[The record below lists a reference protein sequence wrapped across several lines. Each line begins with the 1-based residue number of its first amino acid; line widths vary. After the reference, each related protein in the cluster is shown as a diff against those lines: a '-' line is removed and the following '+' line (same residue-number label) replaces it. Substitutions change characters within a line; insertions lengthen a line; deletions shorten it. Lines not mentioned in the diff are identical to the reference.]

1 MLISSSQMPVRS
13 TIFASS
19 FSEQVSLTI
28 YIYIIDLFKHQSLV
42 LVPFPDGYG
51 AAVHFFWPGKGFQL
65 LGMQVFRFPSTF
77 IYNQFMC
84 LSHHDRL
91 SNEKPSAIFRLRGTF
106 TPSNPNTTITA
117 AFSTT
122 PNGQNIFQQ
131 QQQSQDV
138 TAVLGL
144 SIEPLS
150 QIAVQV
156 QSLPSALVKPGVD
169 LTRDPTV
176 LAERIVKHLFNYI
189 SGFTGGGMMMSPQAM
204 IPMGVIAKWYENFL
218 NKVKAGGV
226 GFLERDD

>member
-1 MLISSSQMPVRS
+1 MCRS
-13 TIFASS
+13 
-19 FSEQVSLTI
+19 
-28 YIYIIDLFKHQSLV
+28 H
-42 LVPFPDGYG
+42 
-51 AAVHFFWPGKGFQL
+51 
-65 LGMQVFRFPSTF
+65 
-77 IYNQFMC
+77 
-84 LSHHDRL
+84 RL

-122 PNGQNIFQQ
+122 SNGQTIFQQ

-150 QIAVQV
+150 QIAAQV
-156 QSLPSALVKPGVD
+156 QSLPSSLVKPGLD
-169 LTRDPTV
+169 LTRDPTL
-176 LAERIVKHLFNYI
+176 LAEKIVKHLFNYI
-189 SGFTGGGMMMSPQAM
+189 SGFNGGGGSGMMSPQAM

-226 GFLERDD
+226 GFLERDE

>member
-1 MLISSSQMPVRS
+1 MFNPFL
-13 TIFASS
+13 FYG
-19 FSEQVSLTI
+19 
-28 YIYIIDLFKHQSLV
+28 YIYVS
-42 LVPFPDGYG
+42 
-51 AAVHFFWPGKGFQL
+51 
-65 LGMQVFRFPSTF
+65 
-77 IYNQFMC
+77 
-84 LSHHDRL
+84 RL

-106 TPSNPNTTITA
+106 TPSNPNTNITA

-122 PNGQNIFQQ
+122 SLDSQNIFQ

-138 TAVLGL
+138 TAILGL
-144 SIEPLS
+144 SVEPLS

-156 QSLPSALVKPGVD
+156 QSLPSSLVKPGVD

-189 SGFTGGGMMMSPQAM
+189 SGFTGGGGFMSPQAM
-204 IPMGVIAKWYENFL
+204 IPLGVIAKWYENFL

>member
-1 MLISSSQMPVRS
+1 
-13 TIFASS
+13 
-19 FSEQVSLTI
+19 
-28 YIYIIDLFKHQSLV
+28 
-42 LVPFPDGYG
+42 
-51 AAVHFFWPGKGFQL
+51 
-65 LGMQVFRFPSTF
+65 
-77 IYNQFMC
+77 MC
-84 LSHHDRL
+84 LLRRL

-122 PNGQNIFQQ
+122 SNGQTIFQQ
-131 QQQSQDV
+131 QQSLDV

-156 QSLPSALVKPGVD
+156 QSLPSSLVKPGVD
-169 LTRDPTV
+169 VTRDPTL

-189 SGFTGGGMMMSPQAM
+189 SGFTGGGGGGMMSPQAM

>member
-1 MLISSSQMPVRS
+1 MS
-13 TIFASS
+13 
-19 FSEQVSLTI
+19 
-28 YIYIIDLFKHQSLV
+28 
-42 LVPFPDGYG
+42 
-51 AAVHFFWPGKGFQL
+51 
-65 LGMQVFRFPSTF
+65 
-77 IYNQFMC
+77 
-84 LSHHDRL
+84 LSHRL

-122 PNGQNIFQQ
+122 PNGQTIFQQ
-131 QQQSQDV
+131 QQLSQDI

-150 QIAVQV
+150 QIALQV
-156 QSLPSALVKPGVD
+156 QSLSSSLVKPGLD
-169 LTRDPTV
+169 LTRDPTL

-189 SGFTGGGMMMSPQAM
+189 SSFTGGGGGMMSPQAM
-204 IPMGVIAKWYENFL
+204 IPMGVFSKWYENFL

>member
-1 MLISSSQMPVRS
+1 MS
-13 TIFASS
+13 
-19 FSEQVSLTI
+19 
-28 YIYIIDLFKHQSLV
+28 
-42 LVPFPDGYG
+42 
-51 AAVHFFWPGKGFQL
+51 
-65 LGMQVFRFPSTF
+65 
-77 IYNQFMC
+77 
-84 LSHHDRL
+84 LSHRL

-106 TPSNPNTTITA
+106 APSNPNNTITA

-122 PNGQNIFQQ
+122 PNGQTIFQ

-150 QIAVQV
+150 QIAMQV
-156 QSLPSALVKPGVD
+156 QSLPSSLVKPGID

-189 SGFTGGGMMMSPQAM
+189 SGFTGGGGGMMSPQAL
-204 IPMGVIAKWYENFL
+204 IPMDVIAKWYENFL

>member
-1 MLISSSQMPVRS
+1 MFGCCVAGRLLQTNLQQVDETHAYFELPNAS
-13 TIFASS
+13 TINHICVF
-19 FSEQVSLTI
+19 LLGT
-28 YIYIIDLFKHQSLV
+28 
-42 LVPFPDGYG
+42 VPFPDGYG

-65 LGMQVFRFPSTF
+65 LGM
-77 IYNQFMC
+77 
-84 LSHHDRL
+84 L

-106 TPSNPNTTITA
+106 TPSNPNTNITA

-122 PNGQNIFQQ
+122 SVNSQNVF

-138 TAVLGL
+138 TAILGL
-144 SIEPLS
+144 SVEPLS
-150 QIAVQV
+150 QIALQV
-156 QSLPSALVKPGVD
+156 QSLPSSLVKPAVD

-189 SGFTGGGMMMSPQAM
+189 SGFTGGGGFMSPEAL

>member
-1 MLISSSQMPVRS
+1 MP
-13 TIFASS
+13 F
-19 FSEQVSLTI
+19 
-28 YIYIIDLFKHQSLV
+28 
-42 LVPFPDGYG
+42 
-51 AAVHFFWPGKGFQL
+51 
-65 LGMQVFRFPSTF
+65 
-77 IYNQFMC
+77 
-84 LSHHDRL
+84 RL

-106 TPSNPNTTITA
+106 TPSNPNTNITT

-122 PNGQNIFQQ
+122 PNGQNTFQ

-156 QSLPSALVKPGVD
+156 LSLPSSLVKAGAD

-189 SGFTGGGMMMSPQAM
+189 SGFTGGGGMMSPQAM

>member
-1 MLISSSQMPVRS
+1 
-13 TIFASS
+13 
-19 FSEQVSLTI
+19 
-28 YIYIIDLFKHQSLV
+28 
-42 LVPFPDGYG
+42 
-51 AAVHFFWPGKGFQL
+51 
-65 LGMQVFRFPSTF
+65 
-77 IYNQFMC
+77 MC
-84 LSHHDRL
+84 LSHRL

-122 PNGQNIFQQ
+122 TNGQNIFQ

-150 QIAVQV
+150 QIAAQV
-156 QSLPSALVKPGVD
+156 QSLPSSLVKPGVD

-189 SGFTGGGMMMSPQAM
+189 SGFTGGGGMSPQAM

-218 NKVKAGGV
+218 NKVKAGGM

>member
-1 MLISSSQMPVRS
+1 MIPSPLLQ
-13 TIFASS
+13 
-19 FSEQVSLTI
+19 
-28 YIYIIDLFKHQSLV
+28 LFM
-42 LVPFPDGYG
+42 Y
-51 AAVHFFWPGKGFQL
+51 
-65 LGMQVFRFPSTF
+65 
-77 IYNQFMC
+77 
-84 LSHHDRL
+84 LSHRL

-106 TPSNPNTTITA
+106 TPSNPNTNITA

-122 PNGQNIFQQ
+122 SNVQNAFQ

-156 QSLPSALVKPGVD
+156 QSLPSSLIKPGVD

-189 SGFTGGGMMMSPQAM
+189 SGFTGGGGGGGGGGMMSPQAI